1 MNIIH
6 LIRKRKRK
14 EKRKRKR
21 SSDPQKPSIH
31 NTSTPFLKV
40 LEDIRNGCYRTE
52 KLQTLENPASLGNQN
67 LPLPAA
73 DERLYKAA
81 VTTATVKLL
90 IKDIWAGLA
99 PVPTALYMIGLN
111 WSAQVNF
118 VQEV

>member
-1 MNIIH
+1 M
-6 LIRKRKRK
+6 
-14 EKRKRKR
+14 
-21 SSDPQKPSIH
+21 
-31 NTSTPFLKV
+31 
-40 LEDIRNGCYRTE
+40 RNGCYRI
-52 KLQTLENPASLGNQN
+52 KNLQTLESPASLGNQN
-67 LPLPAA
+67 VSPPAA

-99 PVPTALYMIGLN
+99 PLPTALYMIGLN